1 MADLPRPHRLNPGD
15 IAPVHSFRTI
25 RGTEVDIMAQAMP
38 THIQFRRFAGCP
50 VCNLHLRSLI
60 QRKTEVDAAVREVVL
75 FHSSVEELL
84 IHAADLPFDVVADPD
99 KTIYRAFGVES
110 GRRAPLDRRAWPTI
124 ARSVVRTLPD
134 AMTGRKPVP
143 PLNPAGGRHGLP
155 ADFLITPDGCIEAC
169 KYGDHADDQWTVD
182 DVLALVAWIS
192 PRSAR
197 A

>member
-25 RGTEVDIMAQAMP
+25 HGAVVDIIAQALP

-99 KTIYRAFGVES
+99 KTIYRAFAVES
-110 GRRAPLDRRAWPTI
+110 DRRALLDRRAWPTI
-124 ARSVVRTLPD
+124 ARSGVRTLPD
-134 AMTGRKPVP
+134 AMTGHRPVP

>member
-1 MADLPRPHRLNPGD
+1 MADLPEPHHLNPGS

-25 RGTEVDIMAQAMP
+25 RGAEVDVKAQALP
-38 THIQFRRFAGCP
+38 THIQFRLFAGCP
-50 VCNLHLRSLI
+50 VCNLHLRSLV
-60 QRKTEVDAAVREVVL
+60 QRKTEIGAAVREVVL

-99 KTIYRAFGVES
+99 KTIYRAFGVQSDRIALE
-110 GRRAPLDRRAWPTI
+110 RRAWPTI
-124 ARSVVRTLPD
+124 A
-134 AMTGRKPVP
+134 GHNPVP
-143 PLNPAGGRHGLP
+143 PLEPAGGRHGLP
-155 ADFLITPDGCIEAC
+155 ADFLVTPDGRIEAC
-169 KYGDHADDQWTVD
+169 KYGNHADDQWTVD

>member
-1 MADLPRPHRLNPGD
+1 MADLPRRHRLSPGD
-15 IAPVHSFRTI
+15 IAPVYSFRTI
-25 RGTEVDIMAQAMP
+25 HGAVVDIKAQALP

-50 VCNLHLRSLI
+50 DCNLHLRSLL
-60 QRKTEVDAAVREVVL
+60 QRKPEIDAAVREVVL
-75 FHSSVEELL
+75 FRSSVEELL

-110 GRRAPLDRRAWPTI
+110 NRRALLDRGATI
-124 ARSVVRTLPD
+124 ARSVARSLPD
-134 AMTGRKPVP
+134 AMTGHRPVP
-143 PLNPAGGRHGLP
+143 PFNPAGGRHGLP
-155 ADFLITPDGCIEAC
+155 ADFLVTPDGHVEAC